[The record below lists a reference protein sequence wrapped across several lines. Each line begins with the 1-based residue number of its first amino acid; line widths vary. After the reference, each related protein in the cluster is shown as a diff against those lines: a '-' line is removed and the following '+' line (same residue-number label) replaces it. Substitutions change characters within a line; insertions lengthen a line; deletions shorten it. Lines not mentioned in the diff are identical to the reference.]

1 MVRLASSEQRRR
13 WNLNLEKTRRTVD
26 YESFRCHRRVSVDFL
41 ATTDGSRQRDNKNTR
56 AIIKTR
62 EPLKNSL
69 RLFKSRGGILTSL
82 KFESIFCHSRI

>member
-41 ATTDGSRQRDNKNTR
+41 ATTDGSRQS

-62 EPLKNSL
+62 TRSNNEPLKNSL